1 MLRWKALLWNEVSL
15 HIYFLRGLVSCR
27 RGQRTNSLGKSSTTK
42 SLQYLPKYSRISF
55 CYLSSQYFVVII
67 ASPCYFYAKESD
79 FRCWCRWFENTLSP
93 SEGKGQAVNTAR
105 CTHDKHCW
113 QLLTHICH
121 RYVNCCLPE
130 MGTVWPRSKG
140 VRWVHR
146 PLGWAVRS
154 GLKGGWGGAV
164 GLLLASALSCQVFRV
179 WTSHSA
185 LTGWYVV
192 LVSGT
197 DWGSFCIMCTVNCTA
212 VSGRKVRLPN
222 YCLPEKTALK
232 LKQLAGLERSSEI
245 LL

>member
-140 VRWVHR
+140 FAEYTDLWDELWGQGWRGGEGVRWVCCWPQHF
-146 PLGWAVRS
+146 PAKFLGFGPVTLPW
-154 GLKGGWGGAV
+154 LGG
-164 GLLLASALSCQVFRV
+164 
-179 WTSHSA
+179 
-185 LTGWYVV
+185 
-192 LVSGT
+192 
-197 DWGSFCIMCTVNCTA
+197 M
-212 VSGRKVRLPN
+212 
-222 YCLPEKTALK
+222 
-232 LKQLAGLERSSEI
+232 
-245 LL
+245 